1 MLALNIL
8 LSFSLSAEL
17 ADTLVRE
24 IFGIPADT
32 LSDLIFIY
40 SLSIA
45 GQIDWHAWFTSE
57 AWQTVAFGFSS
68 MLIFASTM
76 SIGREFIRLVRE
88 NE

>member
-17 ADTLVRE
+17 ADTFTRE

-40 SLSIA
+40 SLSIV

-57 AWQTVAFGFSS
+57 AWQTVAFGFQCVDFVSTHL
-68 MLIFASTM
+68 MARPVGLEAST
-76 SIGREFIRLVRE
+76 
-88 NE
+88 